1 MVVTSKESDTQELV
15 AELQKHVSGEVRFDK
30 MSRALWSTD
39 ASIYQIE
46 PVGIVL
52 PKSEEDV
59 IAVIETAHKYGVT
72 VLPRGGGTSLA
83 GQTVGESIVVD
94 FSRYMKNM
102 KEVSVEEGWVK
113 TQPGIIL
120 DELNAQLSPH
130 GVMFTPDPST
140 SSRGNVGGALGNN
153 SCGAHSIL
161 WGKTVDNV
169 YDLDVILS
177 NGDKTKFQ
185 HLTGDTLE
193 EKLRLSGLEGDIYR
207 NLFAIGEKNRDEIL
221 ARYPKIQR
229 RVSGYNLDEFVGG
242 SNFNMARFVVGS
254 EGTLLTITEAKLKVV
269 PVPKVKGLAVLHC
282 NDLNESMEATVA
294 AIEMGPA
301 AVELIG
307 SMIIK
312 QAQSNLAYS
321 RLTSFIEGSP
331 EALLVMELIAD
342 SDLELQSKFDDL
354 EKRIQK
360 GGWGYKL
367 LRMTDPTDQ
376 QKVWDVRKAGLGLM
390 MNVPGD
396 AKPLPFVEDTAVS
409 PDVLP
414 EFVKRFDQII
424 KKNGTEA
431 GYYGHASVGCLHIR
445 PLVNL
450 KNQEGIDRMV
460 AISEEISDLVLEFG
474 GSLSGEHGDGLVRS
488 GFNRKMFGDQL
499 YEAFREVKSTFDPQG
514 IMNPGKIVDSPSMTD
529 NLRYGT
535 SYHTLKPDTG
545 FAYRTE
551 GGSFASAIEMC
562 NGQGACRKVIG
573 GTMCP
578 SYMAT
583 RDEEHST
590 RGRANALRATIS
602 GALPP
607 EAITQ
612 ERMYEVMDLCL
623 ECKGCKA
630 ECPSNV
636 DMAKLKYEFLNIYHK
651 ENGYD
656 LKNRFFGNVAS
667 LSKLGTFFAPLSNW
681 MMSIPGSKRLLEQS
695 IGIDSRRPLPKF
707 ASQTF
712 TQWFKARGGSSE
724 KKAVNGQVV
733 LFPDTTTNFNHP
745 ELGISAVKVI
755 EKLGYQVII
764 PSLKCC
770 GRPMLSNGMIDA
782 AKDNIAFNV
791 DEIYPQ
797 IKNGAKLVGIE
808 PSCVLGFL
816 GDFGDLMDDEK
827 KSDEIAKSTML
838 IEEFFLYALEK
849 NPEFVFENAPEN
861 QKAVLH
867 GHCHQKA
874 LVGTEAAMKVLE
886 HIPGLHAS
894 EVKSGCCGM
903 AGSFGYL
910 KNHYDISMQ
919 IGEETLFPTLRTE
932 QEDTLV
938 ITEGVSCREQIE
950 QGTGRKSKHLVQV
963 IADYL

>member
-1 MVVTSKESDTQELV
+1 MVVTSKASDTQELIE
-15 AELQKHVSGEVRFDK
+15 ELQKHVSGEVRFDK

-46 PVGIVL
+46 PVGVVL
-52 PKSEEDV
+52 PRNDEDV

-94 FSRYMKNM
+94 FSRYMKSM
-102 KEVSVEEGWVK
+102 GEVNTEEGWVK

-130 GVMFTPDPST
+130 GVMFAPDPST

-169 YDLDVILS
+169 YDLNVVLS
-177 NGDKTKFQ
+177 NGDRAKFEY
-185 HLTGDTLE
+185 LSGDTLE
-193 EKLRLSGLEGDIYR
+193 EKLRISGLEGDIYK

-229 RVSGYNLDEFVGG
+229 RVSGYNLDEFVSG

-269 PVPKVKGLAVLHC
+269 PVPKIKGLGVLHC

-294 AIEMGPA
+294 AIEMEPA

-331 EALLVMELIAD
+331 EALLVIELIAD
-342 SDLELQSKFDDL
+342 TDLELQSRFDEL
-354 EKRIQK
+354 ETRMEK

-390 MNVPGD
+390 MNVPGE

-409 PDVLP
+409 PEVLP

-460 AISEEISDLVLEFG
+460 AISEEISDLVLEYG

-499 YEAFREVKSTFDPQG
+499 YE
-514 IMNPGKIVDSPSMTD
+514 
-529 NLRYGT
+529 
-535 SYHTLKPDTG
+535 
-545 FAYRTE
+545 
-551 GGSFASAIEMC
+551 
-562 NGQGACRKVIG
+562 
-573 GTMCP
+573 
-578 SYMAT
+578 
-583 RDEEHST
+583 
-590 RGRANALRATIS
+590 
-602 GALPP
+602 
-607 EAITQ
+607 
-612 ERMYEVMDLCL
+612 
-623 ECKGCKA
+623 
-630 ECPSNV
+630 
-636 DMAKLKYEFLNIYHK
+636 
-651 ENGYD
+651 
-656 LKNRFFGNVAS
+656 
-667 LSKLGTFFAPLSNW
+667 
-681 MMSIPGSKRLLEQS
+681 
-695 IGIDSRRPLPKF
+695 
-707 ASQTF
+707 
-712 TQWFKARGGSSE
+712 
-724 KKAVNGQVV
+724 
-733 LFPDTTTNFNHP
+733 
-745 ELGISAVKVI
+745 
-755 EKLGYQVII
+755 
-764 PSLKCC
+764 
-770 GRPMLSNGMIDA
+770 
-782 AKDNIAFNV
+782 
-791 DEIYPQ
+791 
-797 IKNGAKLVGIE
+797 
-808 PSCVLGFL
+808 
-816 GDFGDLMDDEK
+816 
-827 KSDEIAKSTML
+827 
-838 IEEFFLYALEK
+838 
-849 NPEFVFENAPEN
+849 
-861 QKAVLH
+861 
-867 GHCHQKA
+867 
-874 LVGTEAAMKVLE
+874 
-886 HIPGLHAS
+886 
-894 EVKSGCCGM
+894 
-903 AGSFGYL
+903 
-910 KNHYDISMQ
+910 
-919 IGEETLFPTLRTE
+919 
-932 QEDTLV
+932 
-938 ITEGVSCREQIE
+938 
-950 QGTGRKSKHLVQV
+950 
-963 IADYL
+963 